1 MFKILCLSLAMV
13 LASFPVFSA
22 SYTIGIVPQHA
33 PKVIAQ
39 AWQPLLTVIEAQTGH
54 TIQFKTAKDIPT
66 FEKSLANGEY
76 DFAYMNPYHFVVFNQ
91 SPGYRAMARQRDKA
105 IKGIIVVN
113 QSSSI
118 NSLNDLQ
125 GKTIAFPAPAAF
137 AATIIPRATLT
148 TRNITHTPTFVHSH
162 DSVYL
167 NVQRGFFEAGGGI
180 VRSLEASPAEVKDHL
195 RVLWESQP
203 FTSHAIASH
212 PRVPL
217 EHSEQIT
224 AFLLSLNNNQ
234 NYEDVLSSL
243 HMKGFERAK
252 DSDWDDV
259 RALNIDLLSTSEK

>member
-1 MFKILCLSLAMV
+1 MFKIFCVSLTLI
-13 LASFPVFSA
+13 LAPFSVYSA

-39 AWQPLLTVIEAQTGH
+39 AWQPLLSLIKEETGH
-54 TIQFKTAKDIPT
+54 NIRFKTAKDIPT
-66 FEKSLANGEY
+66 FERALAAGEY

-105 IKGIIVVN
+105 IKGIIVVH
-113 QSSSI
+113 QSSTI
-118 NSLNDLQ
+118 NTLSDLQ

-137 AATIIPRATLT
+137 AATIIPRATLA

-180 VRSLEASPAEVKDHL
+180 IRSLEASPTEVKNHL
-195 RVLWESQP
+195 RILWESQP

-212 PRVPL
+212 PRVPA
-217 EHSEQIT
+217 EHKEQIT
-224 AFLLSLNNNQ
+224 AFLLSLKDNQ
-234 NYEDVLSSL
+234 NHEEVLFSL

-259 RALNIDLLSTSEK
+259 RALNIDLLSTPQK